1 MSQLRKDTIT
11 CPKCHKEGEF
21 EYWPSIN
28 VDIDPKLKEKIFN
41 EEIFVWTCPECGA
54 KVFIPF
60 GTLYHDMKNKFMLF
74 FSHDDP
80 EEGKY
85 EPFEGPSAFG
95 LEDEYTFRAVYG
107 LINFK
112 EKILIME
119 SGLNDIAVEK
129 LKYIITHHMD
139 EEMAERGVKLFYQGI
154 TEPDKEDEY
163 GQIIFYCQEQDN
175 NKSGQIALAMEK
187 YYEQCLSLE
196 LDKRFDVTGC
206 MCIDEEWIAKKMK
219 GVE

>member
-11 CPKCHKEGEF
+11 CPQCHKVGEF

-85 EPFEGPSAFG
+85 EPFEVPSAFG
-95 LEDEYTFRAVYG
+95 LEDEYTFRTVYG

-139 EEMAERGVKLFYQGI
+139 KEMAERGVKLFFQGI
-154 TEPDKEDEY
+154 TEPNEEDEY

-187 YYEQCLSLE
+187 YYEQCLSIE
-196 LDKRFDVTGC
+196 LDKRFDVTSC
-206 MCIDEEWIAKKMK
+206 MCIDEEWIDNKMK